1 MNKRAI
7 SIQRMTSPL
16 IDQIVT
22 LAARNDDIAVVWLYG
37 SRSTGQE
44 QPHSDYDIAVAFKDF
59 QLSSFERYLRP
70 NELALDWS
78 ESLQIAEDKVSII
91 DINMA
96 PIYLTFDVID
106 TGIVIYNDGSARLYV
121 EQNRV
126 YSQFEHQQIEQK
138 RHA

>member
-1 MNKRAI
+1 MANPI
-7 SIQRMTSPL
+7 V
-16 IDQIVT
+16 DQIAT
-22 LAARNDDIAVVWLYG
+22 LAANNDDIAVVWLYG
-37 SRSTGQE
+37 SRSSGQE
-44 QPHSDYDIAVAFKDF
+44 KPHSDYDIAIAFNNF
-59 QLSSFERYLRP
+59 LLPSLERYLRP

-78 ESLQIAEDKVSII
+78 MNLQISEDKVSII

-96 PIYLTFDVID
+96 PIYLAFDVID
-106 TGIVIYNDGSARLYV
+106 SGIVIYNDGSSRMYL